1 MRVRAWSSMAPGGPR
16 TACAHM
22 HGARALLHGRSGDLG
37 KSVASGL
44 GRLEISHGEEGG
56 VSHGPPPPGFVFNWC
71 HVLSQ
76 FASSGPSRPMDR
88 TLIKGADAPAHFL
101 FGCACPCV
109 AHCHWPWHA
118 SGLHFIPTPRCACF
132 YNHAHRPRLKKL
144 FYLARAPRAC

>member
-1 MRVRAWSSMAPGGPR
+1 MAPGGPR

-56 VSHGPPPPGFVFNWC
+56 VSYGPPPPGFVFNWC

-109 AHCHWPWHA
+109 VCGSLPLAM
-118 SGLHFIPTPRCACF
+118 ACQWLTF
-132 YNHAHRPRLKKL
+132 YSNPRLKKL
-144 FYLARAPRAC
+144 FYLVFAPRAF